1 MHQKL
6 ATMTKKL
13 PPEMICARKYID
25 KKNRA
30 KKQHNMWME
39 HEVTVHV
46 FHVKTLVLMIRRVRG
61 DGGFFQITYLA
72 NHDTSNG

>member
-1 MHQKL
+1 
-6 ATMTKKL
+6 
-13 PPEMICARKYID
+13 MICAQKYID

-39 HEVTVHV
+39 HEVTVDI

-61 DGGFFQITYLA
+61 GGGLFGK
-72 NHDTSNG
+72 S

>member
-13 PPEMICARKYID
+13 PPEMICAQKYID

-30 KKQHNMWME
+30 KKQHIYVE
-39 HEVTVHV
+39 HV

-61 DGGFFQITYLA
+61 GGGLFGK
-72 NHDTSNG
+72 S